1 MSSVA
6 DQPGYWNPKG
16 KSPDRLVGF
25 GERSEST
32 SQFARS
38 GPAALSGK
46 TTSWPVWV
54 FLISLEIP
62 WVFYL
67 GPLRLSAYR
76 LVLLALI
83 VPCAVRLFS
92 GKAGRIRF
100 ADIAIL
106 MLAVWSVIGLIANHG
121 LAAGAQSAGIL
132 FLETA
137 GPYMLARCWIRD
149 ADDFHN
155 AVRLLFW
162 IAVILMPFAIVECL
176 GGGNILLKAFSV
188 VLPVNDYP
196 TVERM
201 GHTRVI
207 SVFDHPILFGLNV
220 GSVLALTYLVLGY
233 KKAAAHRNFKTALV
247 VVTAATS
254 LSSGPIAGMAAQA
267 FLLFWNTLLR
277 GNRHRWKLLIGAV
290 LLLFVAAQIVS
301 NRSPISIVTQ
311 MVVLDPQTYWY
322 RRLIWEYGS
331 TSALNHPIFG
341 IGLNDWD
348 RPGWMP
354 NGTIDNFW
362 LVEAM
367 RFGFAA
373 PILLLLAGISIG
385 IAIAVKRNSDERLDH
400 FQTAYLITLGFLF
413 LIGWTVHFW
422 NSTYVLALFLLGS
435 GVWILDAKSAQSEP
449 AETDAYPAVSS
460 PMWIEMGSS
469 KRDIFA
475 TLPPGGTDEQ
485 PLRQAT
491 RLLPGSKT

>member
-6 DQPGYWNPKG
+6 DQSGHWSPKV

-32 SQFARS
+32 NHIARS
-38 GPAALSGK
+38 GPTALSEK

-67 GPLRLSAYR
+67 GPLRLSVYR

-106 MLAVWSVIGLIANHG
+106 MFAVWSVISLIANYG

-149 ADDFHN
+149 ADDFKS
-155 AVRLLFW
+155 AVRLMFW
-162 IAVILMPFAIVECL
+162 IVVILMPFAIVECL
-176 GGGNILLKAFSV
+176 GGGNILIKAFSV

-196 TVERM
+196 TVERL
-201 GHTRVI
+201 GYTRVI
-207 SVFDHPILFGLNV
+207 SVFDHPILFGLNT
-220 GSVLALTYLVLGY
+220 GSALALTYLVLGY
-233 KKAAAHRNFKTALV
+233 KKAAAHRIFMIALV
-247 VVTAATS
+247 IVTAATS
-254 LSSGPIAGMAAQA
+254 LSSGPIAGMAAQG
-267 FLLFWNTLLR
+267 FLLLWNFLLQ
-277 GNRHRWKLLIGAV
+277 GNRHRWKLLIGTV
-290 LLLFVAAQIVS
+290 LLLFVAVEIVA
-301 NRSPISIVTQ
+301 NRSAISIVTQ

-322 RRLIWEYGS
+322 RRLIWDYGS
-331 TSALNHPIFG
+331 TTALNHPIFG
-341 IGLNDWD
+341 IGMNDWD

-367 RFGFAA
+367 RFGLAA
-373 PILLLLAGISIG
+373 PILLLLAGTSIG
-385 IAIAVKRNSDERLDH
+385 IAMSVKRNIDERLDH
-400 FQTAYLITLGFLF
+400 FRTAYLITLGFLF

-422 NSTYVLALFLLGS
+422 DNTYVLALFLLGS
-435 GVWILDAKSAQSEP
+435 GVWILDAKPAQSEP
-449 AETDAYPAVSS
+449 AETDAYSAVSS
-460 PMWIEMGSS
+460 PVWIEMGSRT
-469 KRDIFA
+469 RDIFA
-475 TLPPGGTDEQ
+475 TFPPGGTDEQ
-485 PLRQAT
+485 PSHQAT

>member
-1 MSSVA
+1 MSSIA
-6 DQPGYWNPKG
+6 DQPGYWSPKV

-25 GERSEST
+25 GERFEST
-32 SQFARS
+32 NQSAQS

-46 TTSWPVWV
+46 ATSWPVWL

-62 WVFYL
+62 WIFYL
-67 GPLRLSAYR
+67 GPLRLSVYR

-83 VPCAVRLFS
+83 VPCAVRFFS

-106 MLAVWSVIGLIANHG
+106 MLAVWSVIGLVANHG
-121 LAAGAQSAGIL
+121 LAAGAQTAGIL
-132 FLETA
+132 FLETL

-149 ADDFHN
+149 ADDFRN

-162 IAVILMPFAIVECL
+162 IAVILMPFAVIECL
-176 GGGNILLKAFSV
+176 GGGNILLKAFGA

-196 TVERM
+196 TVERL

-220 GSVLALTYLVLGY
+220 GSTLALTYLVLGY
-233 KKAAAHRNFKTALV
+233 EKTAVQRSFKTALI

-254 LSSGPIAGMAAQA
+254 LSSAPIAGMAMQV
-267 FLLFWNTLLR
+267 FLLLWNFLLQA
-277 GNRHRWKLLIGAV
+277 NRHRWKILIGAL
-290 LLLFVAAQIVS
+290 LLLFVAADIFS

-311 MVVLDPQTYWY
+311 MIVLDPQTYWY
-322 RRLIWEYGS
+322 RRLIWDYGS
-331 TSALNHPIFG
+331 TTALNHPIFG
-341 IGLNDWD
+341 IGMNDWD
-348 RPGWMP
+348 RPAWMP

-373 PILLLLAGISIG
+373 PILLLLAGFSIG
-385 IAIAVKRNSDERLDH
+385 IAMALKRNTDERLDH
-400 FQTAYLITLGFLF
+400 FRTAYLITLGFLF
-413 LIGWTVHFW
+413 LIGWTVHYW
-422 NSTYVLALFLLGS
+422 NSTYVLVLFLLGS
-435 GVWILDAKSAQSEP
+435 GVWILDAKRAQSEP
-449 AETDAYPAVSS
+449 AKEDAYSSVSS
-460 PMWIEMGSS
+460 PAWVEMGSS
-469 KRDIFA
+469 KRDIFE
-475 TLPPGGTDEQ
+475 TLPPDGTDEQ

-491 RLLPGSKT
+491 RLLPGPKT